1 MRDASP
7 DETVAIARSHPLAL
21 ELTHQANDANQI
33 QMQYIHDLKV
43 ENGPGMR
50 GVQLRYVYAFQGI
63 GS

>member
-1 MRDASP
+1 M
-7 DETVAIARSHPLAL
+7 AIARSYPLAL

-33 QMQYIHDLKV
+33 RMQYIHDLKV